1 MPDVP
6 PPLAGVAWAVL
17 RPDDFSNPRIAPFVP
32 RLPTTTMF
40 GPTLGVEKAMRAPA
54 A

>member
-1 MPDVP
+1 
-6 PPLAGVAWAVL
+6 
-17 RPDDFSNPRIAPFVP
+17 VP